1 MSNDEEKKVPGSEG
15 EEETPVVEEAAA
27 EAEPE
32 EPADEAPE
40 VEEPAVEAEPVEAE
54 EEPAPVAEEPK
65 EKVMDD
71 VKAFLAADDGPGLD
85 ADLDEDTFAD
95 DDLDE
100 LMTRKGGNIS
110 LVMFLLGLVIIL
122 GIVGYVLVNE
132 EAKSKVAGFIRGD
145 LFKLE
150 KERAEDLQTMYLEK
164 MELLDEKYG
173 DIRLEYFPREAK
185 VHIYQTMFRFDDI
198 NDKSP
203 DVWGNP
209 REIPNMTLD
218 LKAGEEL
225 PYLSIEN
232 LPVREKGKLCR
243 GNGQFYPASQQFCP
257 GHEKCRD
264 QADTEGASDECI
276 KNALKSTQYCPQD
289 DKYYSDE
296 GIGLMVC
303 PDGKTLMD
311 PARVP
316 IFVFQYEFLFEAKDF
331 ISQTVSYQETD
342 WIHLGSGKYIIPFP
356 KDFALL
362 RAWGPLKKKYAS
374 IREKMR
380 CWRLEWED
388 EWDEYKRGVIGQLVK
403 EKVAEAAK
411 KKEERTH
418 SYKMARAKFEKSLFA
433 VDVLRRVKTMAT
445 IRNGAAEIFWY
456 CPELGKCSPEK
467 LQELIKTTG
476 KATLAE
482 LDDYEKGIYYG
493 VLKAM
498 KNPAKKWDGM
508 EVYLA
513 SHPTLNAGL
522 TCLQVWVGKQK
533 EGQFVALTDKEC
545 LTALSSVQA
554 TDPFAYKAF
563 EVQFINPEAAR
574 ADLLTAKSDVANY
587 LLSVDE
593 YEGTEKYDDLVFRI
607 ESSGKFLEYLISAIH
622 YDYKEFTL
630 AMIAYAKSRQVNYR
644 RDAESRGVVPSDVFR
659 GMKDAL
665 ELAYWS
671 GSRFAFDE
679 WYYRLWAQD
688 VQGCL
693 LFVKEYDKVRY
704 DKDLKKFEEM
714 VGAEKMGL
722 REQAKGFKDFVR
734 SLRAFEIARAE
745 LKEANA
751 LYKRDRKGFYAKYS
765 DTEMERI
772 KVEFPELYYGL
783 LYLSDPRQ
791 GRDYFSEISKQKEVQ
806 SWEPQPKAGDQKI
819 YHKYLAYMEIFAP
832 SKLQAGLKV
841 LHDRMGP
848 MFMTKMEY
856 EEAQL
861 TRPDLP
867 PYRVAIRDIVNH
879 DIHLKYFWLVKLLES
894 PSKFDREFRRLE
906 LKEAREVAK
915 WIDPVRY
922 AYLADLVWLKPMVNR
937 YGDSVPMLTDALAV
951 DFGFYQSQQ
960 SELRSWAK
968 AKSRILKKYRRGK
981 KFSASLLKEPSNVKK
996 ALEKYLRLSN
1006 RYALLAKNLQDFEEA
1021 TLSTYMAAAME
1032 EMRDEFDFGQRD
1044 SFAKHVEANNER
1056 MRLNAGFTKREW
1068 ESLTKEF
1075 EKAPANAEWYA
1086 ALTARLANRRLDNT
1100 KVKWDKP
1107 ENWKEEIRNGAGEPA
1122 AEPEAKE
1129 EAKEEAKAE

>member
-15 EEETPVVEEAAA
+15 EEETPEVEEVAADA
-27 EAEPE
+27 ESAESE
-32 EPADEAPE
+32 QETPE
-40 VEEPAVEAEPVEAE
+40 VEESAVESEPVEAE
-54 EEPAPVAEEPK
+54 EDPAPVEEEPVEAEEDSAPIEEEPK
-65 EKVMDD
+65 EQVMDD
-71 VKAFLAADDGPGLD
+71 VKAFLAADDGPGSD
-85 ADLDEDTFAD
+85 ADLDDEAYGD
-95 DDLDE
+95 DDIDE
-100 LMTRKGGNIS
+100 LMSRKGGNIS
-110 LVMFLLGLVIIL
+110 LVMFLMGLVIIL

-132 EAKSKVAGFIRGD
+132 EAKTKVAGFIRGD
-145 LFKLE
+145 LFKME
-150 KERAEDLQTMYLEK
+150 KQRAEDLQTMYLEK

-185 VHIYQTMFRFDDI
+185 VHIYQTMFRYDDI

-203 DVWGNP
+203 DQWGNP

-218 LKAGEEL
+218 LKEGEEL

-232 LPVREKGKLCR
+232 LPVREKGKLCL

-257 GHEKCRD
+257 GHEKCRE
-264 QADTEGASDECI
+264 QAATEGASDECI
-276 KNALKSTQYCPQD
+276 KNALKSTQYCSQD
-289 DKYYSDE
+289 DQYYVDE
-296 GIGLMVC
+296 GAGIMVC

-316 IFVFQYEFLFEAKDF
+316 IFVFQFEFLFEAKDF
-331 ISQTVSYQETD
+331 IAQTISYQEND

-362 RAWGPLKKKYAS
+362 RAWGPLKKKYAA

-380 CWRLEWED
+380 CWRLEWDD
-388 EWDEYKRGVIGQLVK
+388 EWEEHKRNQIGQLVR

-418 SYKMARAKFEKSLFA
+418 SYKTARAKFEKSLFA

-445 IRNGAAEIFWY
+445 IRNGAAEVFWY
-456 CPELGKCSPEK
+456 CPELGKCIPEK
-467 LQELIKTTG
+467 LQELIKGTG
-476 KATLAE
+476 KQTIAE

-493 VLKAM
+493 VLVAM
-498 KNPAKKWDGM
+498 KNPAKKWEGM

-513 SHPTLNAGL
+513 THPTLSAGL

-533 EGQFVALTDKEC
+533 EGQFVEIKDKQC
-545 LTALSSVQA
+545 LDAMASVQG
-554 TDPFAYKAF
+554 TDPFAYRAY

-574 ADLLTAKSDVANY
+574 ADLLTAKSDVVNY

-593 YEGTEKYDDLVFRI
+593 YEGGEKYDDLIFRI

-622 YDYKEFTL
+622 YDYNEFTE
-630 AMIAYAKSRQVNYR
+630 AMIAYARSRQVNYR
-644 RDAESRGVVPSDVFR
+644 RDAEARGIVPSDVFK
-659 GMKDAL
+659 GMKEAL
-665 ELAYWS
+665 ELAYWT

-679 WYYRLWAQD
+679 WYYRLWSQD

-693 LFVKEYDKVRY
+693 LFVKEYDKPRY
-704 DKDLKKFEEM
+704 DKDLLRFEEM
-714 VGAEKMGL
+714 VGAEKSGL

-734 SLRAFEIARAE
+734 SLRAFEIARAQ

-772 KVEFPELYYGL
+772 KGDFPELYYGL

-791 GRDYFSEISKQKEVQ
+791 GRDYFTELSKQREVQ
-806 SWEPQPKAGDQKI
+806 TWEPQPKGGDQKFF
-819 YHKYLAYMEIFAP
+819 HKYLAYMEVFAP
-832 SKLQAGLKV
+832 SKLEGGLKV
-841 LHDRMGP
+841 LRDRMGP
-848 MFMTKMEY
+848 MFMTRMQY
-856 EEAQL
+856 EEAQMAQ
-861 TRPDLP
+861 PDLP
-867 PYRVAIRDIVNH
+867 SYRVAIRDIVNN
-879 DIHLKYFWLVKLLES
+879 DIHLKYFWLIKLLES

-915 WIDPVRY
+915 WIDPERY

-951 DFGFYQSQQ
+951 DFGFYRAQGA
-960 SELRSWAK
+960 ELRSWAR

-981 KFSASLLKEPSNVKK
+981 KFAASLLKEPSNVDK

-1032 EMRDEFDFGQRD
+1032 EMRDEFDLGQRD
-1044 SFAKHVEANNER
+1044 SFAKHVESNNAK
-1056 MRLNAGFTKREW
+1056 MRLAAGFTKREW

-1086 ALTARLANRRLDNT
+1086 ALTARLANRRLDT
-1100 KVKWDKP
+1100 SKVKWDEP
-1107 ENWKEEIRNGAGEPA
+1107 VNWKEEIRGSGGDSE
-1122 AEPEAKE
+1122 
-1129 EAKEEAKAE
+1129 